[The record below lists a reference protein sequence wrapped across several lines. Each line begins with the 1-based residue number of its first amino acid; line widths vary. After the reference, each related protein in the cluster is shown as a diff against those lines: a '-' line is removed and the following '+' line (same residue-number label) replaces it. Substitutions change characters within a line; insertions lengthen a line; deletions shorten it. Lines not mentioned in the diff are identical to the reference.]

1 MADKTKRGP
10 QLTASE
16 REDITTI
23 IDCGFAYGLP
33 VEAIV
38 TDLVDHF
45 SKMSRAMAVGYVT
58 ARKRELPVSQAR
70 LQMEEDFNRG
80 VQLLRYESVYGLAM
94 QRGDLKSA
102 LAAAKEIGAVQG
114 LTADS
119 PTRPSKTA
127 RAVNVETM
135 NVLGIPD
142 AVLKGLEELS
152 DEQLEISWH
161 NQEFTEDQA
170 KLLYNQSRGIEN
182 SGGDE

>member
-1 MADKTKRGP
+1 MAENHKRGP
-10 QLTASE
+10 KLSASE
-16 REDITTI
+16 REDIITL

-58 ARKRELPVSQAR
+58 ARRRELPVSQAR

-80 VQLLRYESVYGLAM
+80 IQLLRYESVYGLAM

-119 PTRPSKTA
+119 PSKA
-127 RAVNVETM
+127 PRAPRSVNVETM

-142 AVLKGLEELS
+142 AVIKGLEELS
-152 DEQLEISWH
+152 EEQLEISWH

-170 KLLYNQSRGIEN
+170 KLLYDQSRGIQS